1 MSVRKS
7 AAIFAAACLAI
18 APLAGAAV
26 TYTFQ
31 DGDVNGYN
39 GTQDLT
45 VYYINDVENNINAG
59 ADISIYVGYSSR
71 ALLRFDNLGS
81 LTGQTVQSATLTL
94 YTSANSYGTHEG
106 DATSHPASIYAFE
119 NENVGWQQG
128 VGHYSNVASSGEA
141 TGAYLSYNTTPWP
154 NTAALTGFNTS
165 DVLAPLDTQT
175 FPYLT
180 DGVAIT
186 FTLPAPLVQQW
197 VDGGANPGLIVDS
210 SEYYNGIQ
218 FQSSEFA
225 TASGRPLL
233 TVTTAVPEPA
243 SMAVLGLVGL
253 GLMGRRS
260 RK

>member
-1 MSVRKS
+1 MPVRKS

-39 GTQDLT
+39 GTQDL
-45 VYYINDVENNINAG
+45 NILIGTESTYNTG
-59 ADISIYVGYSSR
+59 GDIAIYTGYSAKSFV
-71 ALLRFDNLGS
+71 RFDNLGS

-94 YTSANSYGTHEG
+94 YTSSNSYGTLG
-106 DATSHPASIYAFE
+106 QTDPVSIYAMDDA
-119 NENVGWQQG
+119 NVNWQQG
-128 VGHYSNVASSGEA
+128 AGLYPAVALTGEA
-141 TGAYLSYNTTPWP
+141 CADYLSYNTVVWP
-154 NTAALTGFNTS
+154 APTLVQYYLTS
-165 DVLAPLDTQT
+165 DLATALDTQS
-175 FPYLT
+175 FPYQT
-180 DGVAIT
+180 NGTAVT
-186 FTLPAPLVQQW
+186 FTLPIALVQQW
-197 VDGGANPGLIVDS
+197 INGGANPGLIVDS
-210 SEYYNGIQ
+210 STYVNGVQ

-233 TVTTAVPEPA
+233 TVTAVPEPA
-243 SMAVLGLVGL
+243 SMALLGVLGL